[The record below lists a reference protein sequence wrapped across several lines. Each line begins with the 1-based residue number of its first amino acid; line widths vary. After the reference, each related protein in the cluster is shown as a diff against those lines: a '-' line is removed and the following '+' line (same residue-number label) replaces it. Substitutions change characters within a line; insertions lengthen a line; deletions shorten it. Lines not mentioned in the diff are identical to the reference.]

1 MGRANTAARY
11 REAAKRLH
19 HRDGEIEIDD
29 TAKVC
34 GPSPDGGR
42 YVAAWVWVPD
52 EEAEKKPCGCCWHM
66 RDTRACAAGSHGRCE
81 GCGGD
86 D

>member
-1 MGRANTAARY
+1 MARANTAARY
-11 REAAKRLH
+11 RAAAKRLH
-19 HRDGEIEIDD
+19 ARDGEVEIDD
-29 TAKVC
+29 NAKVC

-52 EEAEKKPCGCCWHM
+52 DEARPCDCCRHHAGGRGCKCGVHV
-66 RDTRACAAGSHGRCE
+66 RCE